1 MNIRDRFKKRFNFLH
16 SPASNVL
23 AGFMNDKCDLMIE
36 NNSDNMITQKRIEVL

>member
-1 MNIRDRFKKRFNFLH
+1 MRFNFLH

-36 NNSDNMITQKRIEVL
+36 NNLDNMITQKGLRYYNLKIQ